1 MGMTV
6 DEAQAAYDRELASRA
21 AQHRYVAQAQ
31 QEVAGRM
38 RVLLMKEYEVA
49 FAKANLDRA
58 LGREGVVYPNRRAY
72 LDTVETIRQEQR
84 AALGL
89 TDEEADR

>member
-1 MGMTV
+1 MTMTV
-6 DEAQAAYDRELASRA
+6 AEAQAAYDRELVSRA

-38 RVLLMKEYEVA
+38 RVLLMKDYEVA

-72 LDTVETIRQEQR
+72 LDEVDRVSREQR
-84 AALGL
+84 EALGL
-89 TDEEADR
+89 TSDED